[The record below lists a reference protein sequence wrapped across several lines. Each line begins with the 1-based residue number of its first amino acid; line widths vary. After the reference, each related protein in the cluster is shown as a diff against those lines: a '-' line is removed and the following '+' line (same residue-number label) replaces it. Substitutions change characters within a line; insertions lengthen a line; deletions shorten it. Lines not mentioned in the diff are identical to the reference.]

1 MNELI
6 TKEVEFQGQKIL
18 SVIEDNKIY
27 ISVKSV
33 CENLGMDKNQRR
45 TQRAKL
51 QNDEFL
57 KGGLKLTPL
66 STNGGVQET
75 LMIELDFLPGWLFKI
90 NPARFDEELKNRLM
104 IYQLKAKD
112 VLAEAFLGKRVNQN
126 TKSKDWAIGR
136 MHTRLDQCEFVEDE
150 IISLMNFLNGKYE
163 EIENI
168 SRIKRETI
176 DFFIKQFKRES
187 GHDVSKEKLPEVII
201 PED

>member
-1 MNELI
+1 MGELI
-6 TKEVEFQGQKIL
+6 TKEIEFQGQKIL
-18 SVIEDNKIY
+18 SVIQDEKIY
-27 ISVKSV
+27 ISVKSI
-33 CENLGMDKNQRR
+33 CENLGMTEGQMKNQRN
-45 TQRAKL
+45 KI
-51 QNDEFL
+51 QNDELL
-57 KGGLKLTPL
+57 KLGLKFVPADT
-66 STNGGVQET
+66 GFGIKEK
-75 LMIELDFLPGWLFKI
+75 LMIELDYLPIWLAKI

-112 VLAEAFLGKRVNQN
+112 VLSDEFLGKRI
-126 TKSKDWAIGR
+126 KSKDWAIGR

-187 GHDVSKEKLPEVII
+187 GHDVSKEKLPVVII